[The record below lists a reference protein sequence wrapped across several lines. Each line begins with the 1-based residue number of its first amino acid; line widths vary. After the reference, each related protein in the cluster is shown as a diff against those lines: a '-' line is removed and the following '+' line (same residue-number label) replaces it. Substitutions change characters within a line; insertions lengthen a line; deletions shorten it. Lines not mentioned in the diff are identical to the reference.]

1 MRDSEGGVITRGRLG
16 GSTGLAGLGEQERT
30 KTVISSGFSERAAL
44 RRAPDTGGRGFTRV
58 DGWVIAATGSGDPT
72 LGEVQRAEGGL

>member
-1 MRDSEGGVITRGRLG
+1 M
-16 GSTGLAGLGEQERT
+16 AGLGEQERM

-44 RRAPDTGGRGFTRV
+44 RRTPDTGGRGLTRV

-72 LGEVQRAEGGL
+72 LDEVQGAEGGL